1 MRRSLF
7 LLMTLLCLAPISITR
22 ADDSADLRAE
32 NARLRTQL
40 EALQKSCPVAAANPA
55 AAPNPPS
62 APNGPAHTRVAA
74 GDVAATPA
82 ASSRL
87 MSAPL
92 VPSSAASIN
101 TQTEAS
107 ALIAPPGYK
116 LVPVGAPRPEDRYI
130 ATGCG
135 NNSPHNVP
143 WKQSANWSL
152 LAKGLSPA
160 DVEDLLGPE
169 HYNVV
174 KNGRIAW
181 QYGKCDYGVRGSV
194 VFENGLV
201 VVWQAPTL

>member
-1 MRRSLF
+1 MRRSPF
-7 LLMTLLCLAPISITR
+7 VLMTLLGLAPISI
-22 ADDSADLRAE
+22 ALGDESADLRAE

-40 EALQKSCPVAAANPA
+40 EALQKSCPVAAANPVV
-55 AAPNPPS
+55 APSSLS
-62 APNGPAHTRVAA
+62 APIGPADTREAA
-74 GDVAATPA
+74 REVAATPA
-82 ASSRL
+82 ASSML
-87 MSAPL
+87 MSAPV

-101 TQTEAS
+101 TQIETS
-107 ALIAPPGYK
+107 PLVAPPGYK
-116 LVPVGAPRPEDRYI
+116 LVPIGPPRPEDRYI

-174 KNGRIAW
+174 NNGRIAW